1 LCAATILE
9 SSWAS
14 VLTAQT
20 AFFADL
26 SAEPLATASATLV
39 ICILQSSV
47 MSEAET
53 DTGVFAAAAACCCC
67 TTLSFMVA
75 NTASRIAA
83 AAASAAAIATS
94 SLASTVR
101 KLTFVPAA
109 THVCSELAF
118 LALVAVVA
126 TAEASGNVRSLF
138 E

>member
-1 LCAATILE
+1 
-9 SSWAS
+9 
-14 VLTAQT
+14 
-20 AFFADL
+20 
-26 SAEPLATASATLV
+26 
-39 ICILQSSV
+39 
-47 MSEAET
+47 
-53 DTGVFAAAAACCCC
+53 
-67 TTLSFMVA
+67 MVA

-109 THVCSELAF
+109 THVCSELAV